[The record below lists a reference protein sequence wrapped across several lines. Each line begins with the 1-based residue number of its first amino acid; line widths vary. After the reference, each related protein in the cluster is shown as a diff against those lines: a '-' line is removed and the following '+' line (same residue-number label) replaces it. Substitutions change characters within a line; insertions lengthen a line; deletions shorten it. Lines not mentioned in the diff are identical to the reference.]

1 MSRRY
6 RVDLAPA
13 AQRQLRRLPPG
24 AAASLRAPI
33 LALGLEPRRPGAV
46 KLVGSGFWRVRA
58 GELRVIYAID
68 DEAEVVVILQ
78 AARRSESTHRRVR

>member
-24 AAASLRAPI
+24 AAASLRGPI
-33 LALGLEPRRPGAV
+33 LALALDPRPPGST
-46 KLVGSGFWRVRA
+46 KLAGTDFWRVRV
-58 GELRVIYAID
+58 GDLRVIYVID
-68 DEAEVVVILQ
+68 DDNALVVVLRV
-78 AARRSESTHRRVR
+78 ARRSESTYRRVR

>member
-1 MSRRY
+1 
-6 RVDLAPA
+6 
-13 AQRQLRRLPPG
+13 
-24 AAASLRAPI
+24 
-33 LALGLEPRRPGAV
+33 
-46 KLVGSGFWRVRA
+46 VGSGFWRVRA